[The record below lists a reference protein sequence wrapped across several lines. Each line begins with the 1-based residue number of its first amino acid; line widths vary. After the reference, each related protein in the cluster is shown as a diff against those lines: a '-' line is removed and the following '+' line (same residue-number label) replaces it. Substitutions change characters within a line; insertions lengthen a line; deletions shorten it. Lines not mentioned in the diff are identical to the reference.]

1 LARSHPSAG
10 VPATPS
16 AGVPATSDLFA
27 PDSGG
32 RLLISLI
39 TLLAAALRL
48 YRLGHLSFWYD
59 EAATIVLSRGISA
72 LPQSLT
78 TSAPL
83 PFVITHYWNLLGH
96 SEFWVRLWA
105 AAFGIALVPVVWALG
120 KRLLGNR
127 AGLFAAALVAVNPL
141 CIYYSQEARAYSI
154 LPFFVLASGYCWLVA
169 HQRQKWWPYGFCASF
184 ALALAFYSHYY
195 AVLWIASLPLS
206 ILLMARSRRGLAS
219 ATKLGLKTLVASLVL
234 VAPWL
239 AIFFD
244 KATTTVSA
252 ADFWVPKPTLM
263 TLLISLK
270 NMSLGFQ
277 APLNAGVMAAIL
289 VALAAAFGVAC
300 ALIRGRSGVR
310 FLVANA
316 FIPILLAFAISK
328 LAKNSIYLD
337 RCLIPSA
344 VFFLMMA
351 AYGISIVRKLPAAIV
366 LLLLFLLTSLSLYN
380 HYNNVIPD
388 ISHCPGVRERKEFRQ
403 AAEFVKQNL
412 VEGDLVGH
420 TCRSSLAPFMVYLP
434 EGQRQVVLASSWR
447 HRAKV
452 MRKYPYKGLWNS
464 KLSEMTL
471 PVPVYELP
479 LGHKRL
485 VLVASEWDIGKGDF
499 YSDEKVAIKRFLDG
513 NYPLVMSKE
522 FYGASLYF
530 YDLTK
535 SLVAGGRIAEG

>member
-1 LARSHPSAG
+1 VVRSHSSKGAASSA
-10 VPATPS
+10 PTSSAT
-16 AGVPATSDLFA
+16 
-27 PDSGG
+27 GG
-32 RLLISLI
+32 RLTILLI

-59 EAATIVLSRGISA
+59 EAATIVLSSNISA

-83 PFVITHYWNLLGH
+83 PFVIAHYWNLFGG

-105 AAFGIALVPVVWALG
+105 AAFGIALVPLVWALG
-120 KRLLGNR
+120 KRLFSSR

-141 CIYYSQEARAYSI
+141 CVYYSQEARAYSM
-154 LPFFVLASGYCWLVA
+154 LPFFVLISGYCWLRA
-169 HQRQKWWPYGFCASF
+169 LQKQKWWAHGLCASV
-184 ALALAFYSHYY
+184 ALALAFFSHYY
-195 AVLWIASLPLS
+195 AVLWVASLPLS
-206 ILLMARSRRGLAS
+206 VLLMARSRRDLAS
-219 ATKLGLKTLVASLVL
+219 GIRLNIKTLVASLVL

-252 ADFWVPKPTLM
+252 ADFWVPKPTLK

-270 NMSLGFQ
+270 NMSLGFH
-277 APLNAGVMAAIL
+277 APLNAGVIAAIL
-289 VALAAAFGVAC
+289 VALAAAFGLAC
-300 ALIRGRSGVR
+300 ALVRGWSTQVR
-310 FLVANA
+310 FLAVNA
-316 FIPILLAFAISK
+316 FIPILIAFAVSK

-351 AYGISIVRKLPAAIV
+351 AYGISVLRQWAGLALL
-366 LLLLFLLTSLSLYN
+366 LLLLFLTSFSLYN

-403 AAEFVKQNL
+403 AAEFVEHNL
-412 VEGDLVGH
+412 IEGDLVGH

-434 EGQRQVVLASSWR
+434 EGQKQIVLASSWQ
-447 HRAKV
+447 HRSRV
-452 MRKYPYKGLWNS
+452 MQKYPYKGLWNS

-471 PVPVYELP
+471 PVPVYDLP
-479 LGHKRL
+479 LGRKRL
-485 VLVASEWDIGKGDF
+485 ILVASEWDVGKGDF
-499 YSDEKVAIKRFLDG
+499 YSNEKIAIKRFLDG
-513 NYPLVMSKE
+513 NYPLITSEE
-522 FYGASLYF
+522 FYGAPLYF

-535 SLVAGGRIAEG
+535 PLVRSKHRPYGQSQAARE